1 MPTMNLEIVTAE
13 RQVFASDDVVTLIAE
28 GSEGQMTILPKH
40 APLVTILECSEL
52 IIRRASGDEMFM
64 VITGGFIEVKPE
76 KTIILADAC
85 ERSDEIDLQRA
96 EAAKRRA
103 EERLKETVTEIDH
116 ARAESALRRSITR
129 LRVVEKR
136 RKTSGRRPPSS
147 QSAQN

>member
-13 RQVFASDDVVTLIAE
+13 RQVFASDDVVTVIAE

-40 APLVTILECSEL
+40 APLVTMLEPAEL

-85 ERSDEIDLQRA
+85 ERSDEIDVQRA
-96 EAAKRRA
+96 EAAKHRA
-103 EERLKETVTEIDH
+103 EDRLKEVGGELDR
-116 ARAESALRRSITR
+116 ARAESALRRSIAR

-136 RKTSGRRPPSS
+136 RKAPGRRPP
-147 QSAQN
+147 ATQN

>member
-13 RQVFASDDVVTLIAE
+13 RQVFAAEDVVTIIAE

-40 APLVTILECSEL
+40 APLVTMLEPAEL

-85 ERSDEIDLQRA
+85 ERSDEIDVQRA
-96 EAAKRRA
+96 EAAKHRA
-103 EERLKETVTEIDH
+103 EDRLKEVGGELDR
-116 ARAESALRRSITR
+116 ARAESALRRSIAR

-136 RKTSGRRPPSS
+136 RKAPGRRPP
-147 QSAQN
+147 ATQN